1 MLGATEARPNGSLK
15 IRNWNTDRGLALTTF
30 GHCDFVSSILRMGRW
45 SLESELL
52 RWGRVRRSRRGKW
65 KKRRIRGEQ
74 GRAGEKRGPCVTQS
88 TKDE

>member
-1 MLGATEARPNGSLK
+1 
-15 IRNWNTDRGLALTTF
+15 
-30 GHCDFVSSILRMGRW
+30 MGRW